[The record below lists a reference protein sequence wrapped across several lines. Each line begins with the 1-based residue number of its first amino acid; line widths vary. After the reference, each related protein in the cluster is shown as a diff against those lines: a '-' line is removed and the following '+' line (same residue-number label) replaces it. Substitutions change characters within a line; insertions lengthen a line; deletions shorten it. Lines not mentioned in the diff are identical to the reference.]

1 MIKQQGD
8 VLLYQT
14 DDDGEINVT
23 DGIVEMSGGLETAA
37 YLSLFGGNE
46 EDNGLE
52 NNPLTWWGN
61 LEEIDPVRQ
70 YRSDTQYLLQA
81 LPATTVNLLRIQDAA
96 FRDLSWLVKNNIAS
110 DLIVEAT
117 MPGLNKIKLVITIQA
132 LGKEVNF
139 EYVENWKANA

>member
-1 MIKQQGD
+1 
-8 VLLYQT
+8 
-14 DDDGEINVT
+14 
-23 DGIVEMSGGLETAA
+23 MSGGLETAA
-37 YLSLFGGNE
+37 LLSLFGGNE